1 MRKVQYN
8 TPACSQVVGSHG
20 ALWQV
25 QSTPPNR
32 LISPTIT
39 NPFGTAM
46 SLNPSISHEDI
57 ARRAYQ
63 IWEETG
69 RREGS
74 ETAHW
79 LQAKRE
85 LHAQNGNT
93 GEIDGAR
100 GDEQKQWSQRVT
112 QNSNALDLESGVFTW
127 DDPVAIAR
135 SLKASADASDRR
147 KSTAFRS
154 AMSMLTF
161 YMNRAGRELPAE
173 QRTHLEAAK
182 DELRVL
188 FDRPRRRSPFSTRR
202 RG

>member
-1 MRKVQYN
+1 MHKGQYN
-8 TPACSQVVGSHG
+8 TPSCSQTVGLHR

-25 QSTPPNR
+25 KSTQPNR
-32 LISPTIT
+32 LISPKIT
-39 NPFGTAM
+39 NSCGAAM

-69 RREGS
+69 RRDGN

-85 LHAQNGNT
+85 LRARHGKT
-93 GEIDGAR
+93 GETDNAR
-100 GDEQKQWSQRVT
+100 ADEQKQWSERVT

-127 DDPVAIAR
+127 
-135 SLKASADASDRR
+135 
-147 KSTAFRS
+147 FRS

-173 QRTHLEAAK
+173 QRAHLETAK

-188 FDRPRRRSPFSTRR
+188 FNRPRCNSPLSMGRRK
-202 RG
+202 

>member
-1 MRKVQYN
+1 
-8 TPACSQVVGSHG
+8 
-20 ALWQV
+20 LWQV
-25 QSTPPNR
+25 QSTQPNR
-32 LISPTIT
+32 FYYPEIT
-39 NPFGTAM
+39 NSFGTAM
-46 SLNPSISHEDI
+46 SLNPSISHENI

-69 RREGS
+69 RRDGN

-85 LHAQNGNT
+85 LHAQHGKT
-93 GEIDGAR
+93 GEIDSAR
-100 GDEQKQWSQRVT
+100 ADEPKQWSQRVT

-135 SLKASADASDRR
+135 SLKASAEASDRR
-147 KSTAFRS
+147 KSTAFQS

-161 YMNRAGRELPAE
+161 FMNRAGRQLAAE
-173 QRTHLEAAK
+173 QRAHLETAK

-188 FDRPRRRSPFSTRR
+188 FNRPRRSSPFSIR
-202 RG
+202 

>member
-1 MRKVQYN
+1 MTVN
-8 TPACSQVVGSHG
+8 PAFSHR
-20 ALWQV
+20 
-25 QSTPPNR
+25 N
-32 LISPTIT
+32 
-39 NPFGTAM
+39 
-46 SLNPSISHEDI
+46 I

-69 RREGS
+69 RPDGN

-85 LHAQNGNT
+85 LHAQHGKT
-93 GEIDGAR
+93 GEIDSAR
-100 GDEQKQWSQRVT
+100 ADEPKQWSQRVT

-135 SLKASADASDRR
+135 SLKASAEASDRK

-161 YMNRAGRELPAE
+161 YMNRAGPHLAAE
-173 QRTHLEAAK
+173 QRARLEVAK
-182 DELRVL
+182 DELRIL
-188 FDRPRRRSPFSTRR
+188 FDRPRRSSPVH
-202 RG
+202 

>member
-1 MRKVQYN
+1 
-8 TPACSQVVGSHG
+8 
-20 ALWQV
+20 LWQV
-25 QSTPPNR
+25 QSTQPNR
-32 LISPTIT
+32 FYYPEIT
-39 NPFGTAM
+39 NSFGTAM
-46 SLNPSISHEDI
+46 SLNPSISHENI

-69 RREGS
+69 RRDGN

-85 LHAQNGNT
+85 LHAQHGKT
-93 GEIDGAR
+93 GEIDSAR
-100 GDEQKQWSQRVT
+100 ADEPKQWSQRVT

-135 SLKASADASDRR
+135 SLKASAEASDRR

-188 FDRPRRRSPFSTRR
+188 FDRPRLSSPFSTRR